1 MLYEQIERDRKK
13 EQLKAQRKSKEDMP
27 MMQIERPASVAE
39 STQDL
44 MATLRNNPDIPS
56 YPEFVLNNPVYEPE
70 FIKQFGEVIGKKLKK
85 KLAPVENLEQKQI
98 QYQKMAINKG
108 KKTMVIALDDCILKT
123 SIFKEELP
131 RIDGEFIF
139 QKLRVYV
146 CFRKYL

>member
-1 MLYEQIERDRKK
+1 
-13 EQLKAQRKSKEDMP
+13 
-27 MMQIERPASVAE
+27 
-39 STQDL
+39 
-44 MATLRNNPDIPS
+44 
-56 YPEFVLNNPVYEPE
+56 
-70 FIKQFGEVIGKKLKK
+70 VIGKKLKK
-85 KLAPVENLEQKQI
+85 KLAPVENLEEKQI

-108 KKTMVIALDDCILKT
+108 KKTLVVALDDCILKT